1 MNSIKDKAENKYLN
15 LNCWLVKN
23 LGYSP
28 YKRCQHCRFKFRNC
42 LFLQYQIIS
51 SVLVVLFLVTFF
63 VVEGKISMLVV
74 SMIFTLII
82 IYGYFFNKSTEKIVE
97 ANFSQTKAKEALAE
111 LTKNLKQK
119 VAEQTRDITKKND
132 DLQKNNKE
140 LEAKNQ
146 LNQELL
152 AMKSDFLRVVNHQLN
167 TPISIMR
174 GYFSM
179 IKEGDYKPEKALP
192 AVEAGLNRINQVVA
206 DFLDAYELEGERM
219 KMKPERLDITIVVDK
234 MVGEKKELQCAKER
248 KLEISVEK
256 PSFEIPSVWC
266 DIKRITDVV
275 SNLLDNAVF
284 YTYKGKIIISY
295 ELAGDYLRINVKDT
309 GSGITEEDK
318 KKLFQKFTRGT
329 GASGMHPDGSGL
341 GLYIIKKIMEGSGG
355 EVSFVSDG
363 AGKGTVFSF
372 TVPVYSNQQAGN
384 MSDATTRENKIEI
397 FN

>member
-1 MNSIKDKAENKYLN
+1 VNKLKEKIEDRYLN

-28 YKRCQHCRFKFRNC
+28 YKRCNHCRFKFRNC
-42 LFLQYQIIS
+42 LFLQYQVIS
-51 SVLVVLFLVTFF
+51 SILVVIFLATFF
-63 VVEGKISMLVV
+63 IVEGKITMLVV
-74 SMIFTLII
+74 SMIFILVIV
-82 IYGYFFNKSTEKIVE
+82 YGYFFNRSTEKIVE
-97 ANFSQTKAKEALAE
+97 ANFSQAKARDALAE
-111 LTKNLKQK
+111 LTKNLKQQ
-119 VAEQTRDITKKND
+119 VVEQTKDITKKNR
-132 DLQKNNKE
+132 DLEKNNKE
-140 LEAKNQ
+140 LETKNQ

-192 AVEAGLNRINQVVA
+192 FVEAGLDRINQVVA

-219 KMKPERLDITIVVDK
+219 RMKPERVDITTVVDK
-234 MVGEKKELQCAKER
+234 MVEEKKNLQYTKER
-248 KLEISVEK
+248 KLIISAEK
-256 PSFEIPSVWC
+256 PDFEIPTVWC
-266 DIKRITDVV
+266 DIKRITDVI

-284 YTYKGKIIISY
+284 YTYKGEIVVFY
-295 ELAGDYLRINVKDT
+295 ELVGDYLKINVKDT
-309 GSGITEEDK
+309 GNGITEEDK

-341 GLYIIKKIMEGSGG
+341 GLYIVKKIMEGSGG
-355 EVSFVSDG
+355 EISFASDG
-363 AGKGTVFSF
+363 AGKGTTFSF
-372 TVPVYSNQQAGN
+372 TIPIYTNQQAGN
-384 MSDATTRENKIEI
+384 MGDIVTRENKIEI

>member
-1 MNSIKDKAENKYLN
+1 
-15 LNCWLVKN
+15 
-23 LGYSP
+23 
-28 YKRCQHCRFKFRNC
+28 